1 MASNLVVSVDVT
13 FLEAIPMRKRASKL
27 LLVLTVCLFGCTR
40 GGVSQQ
46 AAETTSEA
54 APGLTQRMRSPC
66 VAGQFYP
73 SSAEELGGMVKG
85 YIEAAHTPELSGDL
99 IGLVAPHAGYIYSG
113 PVAGYSYAALK
124 GRQVRTVILVGP
136 SHQGMPLSGAAL
148 SSYDAWETP
157 LGAVPVNQ
165 EINRRLL
172 AASNRFRLQ
181 DAAHAQEHCLEVQL
195 PFLQS
200 VLAEF
205 TIVPIVFA
213 DAGRANVTA
222 IAEAVASVA
231 DETTLVVASTDLS
244 HYPEQKA
251 ASEVDHAILGAICT
265 MDADRIE
272 TVDREQLARGIAN
285 LHCTACGL
293 GPVIVCIEAAKKL
306 GASRATLLHYANS
319 AEVEPG
325 TADRCVG
332 YGAVAFTGVMRMP
345 DTPPAAVSEGELDQ
359 SQQAYLLKLARDTIA
374 RYLADG
380 SRLEIATTDE
390 AMQRERAVFVTLTRG
405 GQLRGCIGQIMARYP
420 LAEAVRNAAISA
432 ATEDPRFRPVT
443 AGELA
448 SLHIE
453 ISVLSPMQPIDDY
466 QDVVVG
472 RHGVLVTRGM
482 RSGVFLP
489 QVAPEQGW
497 DRDEMLRNLCAHKAG
512 LPPDAY
518 KDPETEL
525 YVFTAQVFGEPRDE
539 GRVTE

>member
-1 MASNLVVSVDVT
+1 MDVT
-13 FLEAIPMRKRASKL
+13 FLEAILMRKGASKL

-46 AAETTSEA
+46 AAETVSEA
-54 APGLTQRMRSPC
+54 APDPTQRVRPPC

-73 SSAEELGGMVKG
+73 SSADELRGMVRG
-85 YIEAAHTPELSGDL
+85 YIEAAHAPELSGDL
-99 IGLVAPHAGYIYSG
+99 FAVMAPHAGYIYSG

-124 GRQVRTVILVGP
+124 GKQVKTVILIGP
-136 SHQGMPLSGAAL
+136 SHRGMPLSGAAL
-148 SSYDAWETP
+148 SSFDAWETP

-165 EINRRLL
+165 EVNRRLL
-172 AASNRFRLQ
+172 AASSRFKLQ
-181 DAAHAQEHCLEVQL
+181 DAAHAEEHSLEVQV

-200 VLAEF
+200 VLAGF
-205 TIVPIVFA
+205 SIVPIVFA

-222 IAEAVASVA
+222 IAEAVASIA
-231 DETTLVVASTDLS
+231 DDTTIVIASTDLS

-272 TVDREQLARGIAN
+272 TVDREQLARGIPN

-293 GPVIVCIEAAKKL
+293 GPVVACIEAAKKL
-306 GASRATLLHYANS
+306 GASRGAVLHYANS
-319 AEVEPG
+319 AEVEPR

-332 YGAVAFTGVMRMP
+332 YGAVAFTGVRRMP

-380 SRLEIATTDE
+380 SRLETATKDE
-390 AMQRERAVFVTLTRG
+390 AMQRERAVFVTLTKG

-443 AGELA
+443 VGELA

-525 YVFTAQVFGEPRDE
+525 YVFTAQVFGEPHGE
-539 GRVTE
+539 GRATE

>member
-1 MASNLVVSVDVT
+1 
-13 FLEAIPMRKRASKL
+13 MRKRASKL
-27 LLVLTVCLFGCTR
+27 LLLFTVFLFGCTR

-46 AAETTSEA
+46 TAEPVSEA
-54 APGLTQRMRSPC
+54 APGPAQRVRPPC

-73 SSAEELGGMVKG
+73 SSADQLRGMVSG
-85 YIEAAHTPELSGDL
+85 YIEAAQGPQLSGDL
-99 IGLVAPHAGYIYSG
+99 IAVMAPHAGYIYSG
-113 PVAGYSYAALK
+113 AVAGYSYAALK
-124 GRQVRTVILVGP
+124 DRHVRTVILIGP
-136 SHQGMPLSGAAL
+136 SHHGMPLTGAAL

-157 LGAVPVNQ
+157 LGTVPVNQ
-165 EINRRLL
+165 EINQRLL
-172 AASNRFRLQ
+172 AASSRFRLQ
-181 DAAHAQEHCLEVQL
+181 DAAHANEHCIEVQV

-205 TIVPIVFA
+205 SIVPVVFA

-231 DETTLVVASTDLS
+231 DDATVIIASTDLS

-293 GPVIVCIEAAKKL
+293 GPVVACMEAARKL
-306 GASRATLLHYANS
+306 GASRGTLLHYANS
-319 AEVEPG
+319 ADAEPG
-325 TADRCVG
+325 TAARCVG
-332 YGAVAFTGVMRMP
+332 YGAVAFTGVRRMP

-359 SQQAYLLKLARDTIA
+359 PQQAYLLKLARDTIA

-380 SRLEIATTDE
+380 SRLDISTTDE
-390 AMQRERAVFVTLTRG
+390 AMQRERAVFVTLTKG

-432 ATEDPRFRPVT
+432 ATEDPRFRAVT
-443 AGELA
+443 ADELA

-453 ISVLSPMQPIDDY
+453 VSVLSPMQPIEDY

-472 RHGVLVTRGM
+472 KHGVLVTRGM
-482 RSGVFLP
+482 SSGVFLP

-512 LPPDAY
+512 LPQDAY

-525 YVFTAQVFGEPRDE
+525 YVFTAQVFGEPHDE